1 MFLSVPHLDV
11 VLLLI
16 CSCVYIGM
24 NAAKLY
30 TCLYLF
36 GYCFVV
42 FSTVVLPDFILLIAE
57 MSSDFVSVI
66 KEGSVKIK
74 GKRLGVTVLL

>member
-1 MFLSVPHLDV
+1 
-11 VLLLI
+11 
-16 CSCVYIGM
+16 
-24 NAAKLY
+24 
-30 TCLYLF
+30 
-36 GYCFVV
+36 V

-74 GKRLGVTVLL
+74 GKRLGVTVLLLFALQ